1 MTPLEK
7 KKLEVELLQ
16 VNAAKES
23 MYLRILESEDQIERL
38 KVQIAI
44 QEVRETELKDK
55 INQ

>member
-44 QEVRETELKDK
+44 REVRETELKDK